1 MFTKVSA
8 ILMAMITGAL
18 LTGCGNRSSSE
29 SNVEE
34 VENCDSLPT
43 TIKLL
48 VRAVA
53 DNDSI
58 GFARLVTYP
67 IQRPYPLHDIDSA
80 GQMKSYYKEMVD
92 DSLRDIIVKAAPRRW
107 KEYGWRGWSLD
118 DGQYIWIDEGIYDVR
133 YISQKEIKKLD
144 SLTDEEI
151 RSIEPSIREG
161 WFPVLCLRNDGNG
174 NIYRVDSN
182 FRGHN
187 HHKEGKH
194 YRMAV
199 YGPANDL
206 RGLPAQLLEG
216 VLENGG
222 SANTVIYRFVV
233 RPGEE
238 LLLEPE
244 SPETGSP
251 VLIEH
256 NDSVVPLRRAYWHE
270 LVNTP
275 K

>member
-1 MFTKVSA
+1 MA
-8 ILMAMITGAL
+8 IVAGIPLA
-18 LTGCGNRSSSE
+18 GCGNSSSSE
-29 SNVEE
+29 SRVDA
-34 VENCDSLPT
+34 VENSDSLPT
-43 TIKLL
+43 TVKLL

-53 DNDSI
+53 DNDSA
-58 GFARLVTYP
+58 GFAELVTYP
-67 IQRPYPLHDIDSA
+67 IQRPYPLHDIDSKD
-80 GQMKSYYKEMVD
+80 QMKSYYKEMID
-92 DSLRDIIVKAAPRRW
+92 DSLRNVIVKAGPERW

-118 DGQYIWIDEGIYDVR
+118 DGQYIWVDEGVYDVQ
-133 YISQKEIKKLD
+133 YLSQREIKMLD
-144 SLTDEEI
+144 SLTNEEV

-174 NIYRVDSN
+174 KVYRVDSN
-182 FRGHN
+182 SRERR

-206 RGLPAQLLEG
+206 RGLPAQLLDGE
-216 VLENGG
+216 LENEG

-238 LLLEPE
+238 VLLEPE